1 VRQLTGRSVLLRILA
16 AALAGGILL
25 PRLAYADGAW
35 LDDPSV
41 SWNTPGMAMV
51 QATPHDPAI
60 DPRCFNSSRMPETDE
75 DQAVNQAGWTLF
87 ASYTGGWGIKV
98 VRGLAGYDGMCRP
111 MEYQAFVFVDG
122 MLAGTLSPGT
132 MGSRSDGALIGV
144 DWSSPD
150 QLVGTFVRYTEQDPL
165 CCPSARSTVRYSI
178 DRTSPAPVVVREHT
192 MTEKTG
198 APMAP

>member
-1 VRQLTGRSVLLRILA
+1 VRQLTGRGVLLRILA

-35 LDDPSV
+35 LDDQSV

-51 QATPHDPAI
+51 QAAPHDPAV
-60 DPRCFNSSRMPETDE
+60 DPRCFTSSRTSETDE
-75 DQAVNQAGWTLF
+75 DQAVNQAGWMLF

-132 MGSRSDGALIGV
+132 MGSRSDGALIDV
-144 DWSSPD
+144 DCSSPD
-150 QLVGTFVRYTEQDPL
+150 QLVGKFVRYTEQDPL
-165 CCPSARSTVRYSI
+165 CCPSARSTVLYRI
-178 DRTSPAPVVVREHT
+178 DRAGPAPVVVREST
-192 MTEKTG
+192 TTEMTG
-198 APMAP
+198 APAAP